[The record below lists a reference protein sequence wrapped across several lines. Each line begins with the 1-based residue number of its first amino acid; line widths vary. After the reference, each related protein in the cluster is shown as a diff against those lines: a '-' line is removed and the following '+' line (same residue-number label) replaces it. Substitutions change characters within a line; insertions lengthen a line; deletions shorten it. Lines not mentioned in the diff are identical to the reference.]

1 MLKTA
6 AITGKIN
13 GNPKILMNNLLKI
26 KSLRKIALAIGI
38 ANKQAKKEAEITM
51 NNDKSNPSDIWLVDS
66 SL

>member
-38 ANKQAKKEAEITM
+38 ANKQAKKEENSACLKVNIKTLI
-51 NNDKSNPSDIWLVDS
+51 S
-66 SL
+66 

>member
-38 ANKQAKKEAEITM
+38 ANKQAKKEENSACFKVNI
-51 NNDKSNPSDIWLVDS
+51 
-66 SL
+66 

>member
-38 ANKQAKKEAEITM
+38 ANKQAKKEENSACFKVNTKTLI
-51 NNDKSNPSDIWLVDS
+51 S
-66 SL
+66 

>member
-1 MLKTA
+1 MLKIA

-38 ANKQAKKEAEITM
+38 ANKQAKKEENSACFKVNIKTLI
-51 NNDKSNPSDIWLVDS
+51 S
-66 SL
+66 